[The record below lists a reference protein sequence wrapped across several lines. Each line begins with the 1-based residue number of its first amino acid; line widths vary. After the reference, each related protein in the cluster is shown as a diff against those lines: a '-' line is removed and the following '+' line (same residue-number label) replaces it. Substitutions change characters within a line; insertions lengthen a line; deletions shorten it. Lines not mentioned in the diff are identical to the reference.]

1 MERSIFVLGHFLDLA
16 KELGRGGLVEAAC
29 LGKSALTDALEQ
41 AQNACGDDVGRIF
54 RRVKRHLHV
63 TLCSKVVHLVGSYL
77 IEYLDDA
84 QRIAQIGIVEMK
96 VRMAFE
102 MSDALAEVHR

>member
-1 MERSIFVLGHFLDLA
+1 M
-16 KELGRGGLVEAAC
+16 
-29 LGKSALTDALEQ
+29 
-41 AQNACGDDVGRIF
+41 
-54 RRVKRHLHV
+54 

-102 MSDALAEVHR
+102 MSDALAEVHRRPADCAMHIISFLQ

>member
-54 RRVKRHLHV
+54 RR
-63 TLCSKVVHLVGSYL
+63 T
-77 IEYLDDA
+77 
-84 QRIAQIGIVEMK
+84 
-96 VRMAFE
+96 
-102 MSDALAEVHR
+102 